1 MHRKEGV
8 MKVRIELDSDVKEP
22 EIVIKTAELTADILQ
37 LQQQLLKKNFELVF
51 YKAQQAFYFEIN
63 NVLFFEAYDNKV
75 YAHTKEQVYEV
86 KYKLYELEEYLPNYF
101 MRISKSSILNI
112 KQIYSLVKSFSS
124 TAEVEFFDTHK
135 KVHISRQYYKLL
147 KERLNR
153 R

>member
-1 MHRKEGV
+1 